1 MGALSNFENLAKS
14 CMVRVRFTL
23 TFLLFRHV
31 RQLCQ
36 NIHMK
41 QRKHESLDR
50 VRPDLATE
58 AYGWD
63 PSLISAGSGKKLT
76 WKCPN
81 GHIYDSMVANR
92 VNGSN
97 CPICLGRRI
106 LVGYNDLL
114 TTHPEIART
123 LVNTDPT
130 SISKGTKKK
139 LKWSCASGHIFQ
151 AVVSN
156 RVAGYGCPYC
166 SGNKVLTGFNDL
178 ATTNPDLAS
187 ELRSHDPTT
196 ISRGSHTR
204 MKWECTKGHIFE
216 NTPNARTSGGQ
227 NCQFCS
233 GKQVLKGFN
242 DLGTTDPN
250 LASEM
255 VDTNPENISRGSKK
269 SVTWRCNL
277 GHEYSMSVNER
288 SRNRGCPICAGKR
301 VLVGFNDLQTTHP
314 ELANELVDSEA
325 KNVSKGSNK
334 KLRWRC
340 KLGHEYISAVSSRT
354 FGRGCPIC
362 AGDKILAGFNDLE
375 TTHPE
380 IAKQLINANPK
391 EVSKGWEKSFI
402 WACPTGHSYSAPVK
416 NRVANQN
423 CPYCAGKAVLEGFND
438 LATTHPEI
446 ASELVNGD
454 PTKISKGSV
463 KSFEWKCRLGHI
475 YKSKVNTRTTGP
487 GCPYCS
493 GNKVLVGFNDLL
505 TTHPEIAKQ
514 LVDLDPTTLSR
525 GSVTKTK
532 WRCPNNH
539 IWITSPNSRLNHSM
553 PSGCPTCS
561 ETGYDPNMNGFL
573 YFLRHES
580 WEMLQIGI
588 TNHPDDRTKKHM
600 KLGWEVLE
608 MRGPMDG
615 YLAQQW
621 ETAILRMLKAKG
633 ADLSNSSI
641 AGKFDGYSE
650 AWSKAKFEAKSLRHL
665 MDLTDA
671 YEETLKKN
679 KKK

>member
-1 MGALSNFENLAKS
+1 MSHVQYL
-14 CMVRVRFTL
+14 L
-23 TFLLFRHV
+23 TFGPITHV
-31 RQLCQ
+31 SQLCQ

-50 VRPDLATE
+50 VRPDLAFE

-63 PSLISAGSGKKLT
+63 PSQVSAGSGRKLK
-76 WKCPN
+76 WKCPI
-81 GHIYDSMVANR
+81 GHVYESMVANR

-97 CPICLGRRI
+97 CPICLGRQI
-106 LVGYNDLL
+106 LIGYNDLL
-114 TTHPEIART
+114 TTHPEVAQT
-123 LVNTDPT
+123 LVDTDPT
-130 SISKGTKKK
+130 SISKGTKKSF
-139 LKWSCASGHIFQ
+139 KWTCSSGHIYQ

-156 RVAGYGCPYC
+156 RIAGHGCPYC
-166 SGNKVLTGFNDL
+166 SGNKVLAGFNDL

-187 ELRSHDPTT
+187 ELRSHDPRT
-196 ISRGSHTR
+196 ISKGSHTR
-204 MKWECTKGHIFE
+204 MKWECSKGHIFE
-216 NTPNARTSGGQ
+216 NTPNARTNNGQ

-242 DLGTTDPN
+242 DLGTTNPN
-250 LASEM
+250 LASEL
-255 VDTNPENISRGSKK
+255 VDANPEQISRGSGK
-269 SVTWRCNL
+269 SVTWRCEL

-301 VLVGFNDLQTTHP
+301 VLAGFNDLQTSHP
-314 ELANELVDSEA
+314 ELAKELIGTDPKS
-325 KNVSKGSNK
+325 VSKGSGK

-340 KLGHEYISAVSSRT
+340 ELGHEYTSAVASRT

-380 IAKQLINANPK
+380 IAKQLINGNPK
-391 EVSKGWEKSFI
+391 EVSKGWEKRFL
-402 WACPTGHSYSAPVK
+402 WACPAGHSYSAPVK

-463 KSFEWKCRLGHI
+463 KSYEWKCSLGHL

-487 GCPYCS
+487 SCPYCS
-493 GNKVLVGFNDLL
+493 GNKVLAGFNDLL

-525 GSVTKTK
+525 GSVTKAK
-532 WRCPNNH
+532 WMCPNNH
-539 IWITSPNSRLNHSM
+539 TWITSPNSRLNHSA

-561 ETGYDPNMNGFL
+561 ETGYDPNMDGYL
-573 YFLRHES
+573 YFLQHES

-588 TNHPDDRTKKHM
+588 TNHPEDRSKKHM

-615 YLAQQW
+615 HLAQQW
-621 ETAILRMLKAKG
+621 ETAILRMLKANG
-633 ADLSNSSI
+633 ADLSNSEI

-650 AWSKAKFEAKSLRHL
+650 AWSKSQFQAKSLRHL

-671 YEETLKKN
+671 YEETLKK
-679 KKK
+679 KAK

>member
-1 MGALSNFENLAKS
+1 M
-14 CMVRVRFTL
+14 T
-23 TFLLFRHV
+23 
-31 RQLCQ
+31 
-36 NIHMK
+36 
-41 QRKHESLDR
+41 QRRLESLDR
-50 VRPDLATE
+50 VRPDLASE

-63 PSLISAGSGKKLT
+63 PSLVSAGSGKKLK
-76 WKCPN
+76 WKCPI
-81 GHIYDSMVANR
+81 GHVYESMVANR

-106 LVGYNDLL
+106 LIGYNDLL
-114 TTHPEIART
+114 TTHPEVAQT
-123 LVNTDPT
+123 LVGTDPT
-130 SISKGTKKK
+130 SISKGTKKSF
-139 LKWSCASGHIFQ
+139 KWACSSGHIYQ

-156 RVAGYGCPYC
+156 RIAGHGCPYC
-166 SGNKVLTGFNDL
+166 SGNKVLAGFNDL
-178 ATTNPDLAS
+178 ATTNPDIAF
-187 ELRSHDPTT
+187 ELRSHDPKT

-204 MKWECTKGHIFE
+204 MKWECHKGHIFE
-216 NTPNARTSGGQ
+216 NTPNARTNSGQ

-242 DLGTTDPN
+242 DLGTTNPN
-250 LASEM
+250 LASEL
-255 VDTNPENISRGSKK
+255 VDTNPEHISRGSKK
-269 SVTWRCNL
+269 SVTWRCDL
-277 GHEYSMSVNER
+277 GHEYAMSVNER

-301 VLVGFNDLQTTHP
+301 ILVGFNDLQTTHP
-314 ELANELVDSEA
+314 ELANELVGSEA
-325 KNVSKGSNK
+325 KSVPKGSGK

-340 KLGHEYISAVSSRT
+340 ELGHEYTSSVSSRT

-380 IAKQLINANPK
+380 IAKQLIDGNPR
-391 EVSKGWEKSFI
+391 EVSKGWEKRFL
-402 WACPTGHSYSAPVK
+402 WACPNGHSYSAPVK

-446 ASELVNGD
+446 ANELVNGD

-463 KSFEWKCRLGHI
+463 KSYEWKCSLGHI

-487 GCPYCS
+487 SCPYCS
-493 GNKVLVGFNDLL
+493 GNKVLVGFNDLQ

-532 WRCPNNH
+532 WRCPSNH
-539 IWITSPNSRLNHSM
+539 IWITSPNSRLNHSS

-561 ETGYDPNMNGFL
+561 ETGYDPNMDGYL

-588 TNHPDDRTKKHM
+588 TNHPDDRSKKHM

-615 YLAQQW
+615 HLTQQW

-633 ADLSNSSI
+633 ADLSNDKI

-650 AWSKAKFEAKSLRHL
+650 AWTKNTFPASSIKELMKMTENFEGN
-665 MDLTDA
+665 
-671 YEETLKKN
+671 EQ
-679 KKK
+679 